1 MPNLLHIMHYAPKGT
16 RTFDQFIV
24 QMAKDAIQQG
34 WTVKYVFSGE
44 PGERFKEL
52 SQEIGFDWI
61 VLPMPITWST
71 LSDIK
76 RSWVGFYP
84 TVILT
89 SFITTYTL
97 PLLWAKLSGWSRR
110 LVICD
115 HSSGTIRR
123 TGLIWR
129 LLRRLRGF
137 VVGLIIDAI
146 RPVSHFV
153 AKRDIEQM
161 YLPAKKVHVVWN
173 GIDVSRFPFSKRD
186 HDAPLRIAYA
196 GQLIPEKGVDVLLRA
211 LKQLKDLGIQFE
223 GKIAGAGSDAEQL
236 SRLASEFR
244 LAEVAFLGHVPTI
257 PELFAWA
264 DIVVIPSLWAEAF
277 GYVAAEAMSTGAVV
291 IAADSGGLPEV
302 IGDAGVIVPAGNVE
316 ELAYAISSLS
326 SDAPERERL
335 GKLASNRVREH
346 FLIEQSVAGML
357 SLVNNIASLDRQASS
372 PTRSA

>member
-1 MPNLLHIMHYAPKGT
+1 MPNLLHIMHYVPKGT

-44 PGERFKEL
+44 PGEQFKEL
-52 SQEIGFDWI
+52 AEEIGFDWI

-71 LSDIK
+71 LREIK
-76 RSWVGFYP
+76 RSWVGYRP
-84 TVILT
+84 TVTLT
-89 SFITTYTL
+89 SFITAYKV
-97 PLLWAKLSGWSRR
+97 PLVWAKLSGWTKR
-110 LVICD
+110 LIICD

-123 TGLIWR
+123 PGLIWR

-137 VVGLIIDAI
+137 VFGMIIDAI

-173 GIDVSRFPFSKRD
+173 GIDVSRFPYTKRD

-223 GKIAGAGSDAEQL
+223 GKIAGTGSDAEQL
-236 SRLASEFR
+236 RRLASEFR
-244 LAEVAFLGHVPTI
+244 LEEVIFLGHVPTI

-302 IGDAGVIVPAGNVE
+302 IGDAGVILPAGNVE
-316 ELAYAISSLS
+316 ELAKAICKLS
-326 SDAPERERL
+326 GDATERERL
-335 GKLASNRVREH
+335 GKVASIRVREH

-357 SLVNNIASLDRQASS
+357 SLVNNVSGHDVKTAAS
-372 PTRSA
+372 TRSA